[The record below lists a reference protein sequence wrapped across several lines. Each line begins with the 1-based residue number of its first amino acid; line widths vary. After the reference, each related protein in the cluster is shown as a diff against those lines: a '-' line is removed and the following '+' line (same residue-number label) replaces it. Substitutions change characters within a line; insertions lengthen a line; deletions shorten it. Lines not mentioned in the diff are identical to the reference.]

1 MDPAIKQDL
10 AMKLHHHPLSGHSH
24 RAVLASL
31 LNVPHEQ
38 VEVDLKGGAHKRP
51 EFLAL
56 NPFGQV
62 PVLEDDG
69 VVVAD
74 SNAILV
80 YLAKK
85 AGRTDWLPEDPCGAA
100 AVQRWLSVAAGEV
113 AYGPA
118 AARLI
123 TVFGAKFNADEVIGR
138 AHTLLSRLEAHLE
151 DADWLVG
158 AQADDRRHRDLQ
170 LCRARPGGQCRPLG
184 LPERERLSL
193 PCRSTPRL
201 RTLREDTGRPGGIIM
216 SPTAGARLGAPA
228 SPQAEA
234 RER

>member
-1 MDPAIKQDL
+1 MDPATAWEF

-24 RAVLASL
+24 RAVLAASL
-31 LNVPHEQ
+31 LNIPHEL
-38 VEVDLKGGAHKRP
+38 VEVDLKAGAHKRP

-69 VVVAD
+69 VIVAD

-80 YLAKK
+80 YLARK
-85 AGRTDWLPEDPCGAA
+85 ADRTDWLPEDPRGAA

-123 TVFGAKFNADEVIGR
+123 TVFGASFNADEVIGR
-138 AHTLLSRLEAHLE
+138 AHTLLARLEAQLE
-151 DADWLVG
+151 SADWLVG
-158 AQADDRRHRDLQ
+158 SQPTIADIAIYSYVARAPEGNVDLSSYPNVNAFLLRVEALPGFVPFMKTQA
-170 LCRARPGGQCRPLG
+170 
-184 LPERERLSL
+184 SL
-193 PCRSTPRL
+193 
-201 RTLREDTGRPGGIIM
+201 
-216 SPTAGARLGAPA
+216 AA
-228 SPQAEA
+228 
-234 RER
+234 